1 MDYPSSSYPKGISHS
16 MRKQYYETLTEI
28 YKRSECIMLIDECIG
43 AEKTTEIT
51 DGVLACA
58 IERIIEFV
66 SDSDGMRLKI
76 LSSQYEIKDGNVR
89 DGDGNN
95 HEFDASVD
103 HFVYLS
109 CRDIAKSIA
118 VGTFVLSD
126 AYDRNV
132 IKAMDRSIR
141 HGLTIFIGA
150 ARREAELKKDVVNWC
165 NKGVTK

>member
-1 MDYPSSSYPKGISHS
+1 
-16 MRKQYYETLTEI
+16 
-28 YKRSECIMLIDECIG
+28 MLIDKCIG

-51 DGVLACA
+51 EGVLACA

-103 HFVYLS
+103 HLVYFS
-109 CRDIAKSIA
+109 CRDIAKGIA